1 MYEIFKMIKR
11 YIPCCSRGWNLHR
24 RGKLCCYCW
33 RPRSYCLQGRIFKW
47 IIKIYSH
54 LVRSGTCDYFLH
66 MFSKSNFQSLR
77 RPHRSDTPQF
87 SSVSPDHV
95 SVRGGG
101 LITIHGEYFG
111 RDPAYNN
118 VGDTAG
124 SGFKVKFQLKFQNIK
139 SSQFKTLLKKNF
151 VYVIC

>member
-1 MYEIFKMIKR
+1 MLLKGMKFAQTRKTVLLLLKTK
-11 YIPCCSRGWNLHR
+11 
-24 RGKLCCYCW
+24 KLLYTG
-33 RPRSYCLQGRIFKW
+33 PDFQIE

-54 LVRSGTCDYFLH
+54 LFRCDTCDYFLH
-66 MFSKSNFQSLR
+66 IFSKSNFQSLL

-124 SGFKVKFQLKFQNIK
+124 SGFKVKFKLKFQNIK
-139 SSQFKTLLKKNF
+139 SSQFKTLL
-151 VYVIC
+151 

>member
-1 MYEIFKMIKR
+1 MLLKEMKFAQTRKTVLLLLKTK
-11 YIPCCSRGWNLHR
+11 
-24 RGKLCCYCW
+24 KLLYTG
-33 RPRSYCLQGRIFKW
+33 LDFQI
-47 IIKIYSH
+47 IIKINSH
-54 LVRSGTCDYFLH
+54 LVKSDTCDHFLH
-66 MFSKSNFQSLR
+66 VFSKLNFQSLR

-124 SGFKVKFQLKFQNIK
+124 SGFKVKFK
-139 SSQFKTLLKKNF
+139 
-151 VYVIC
+151 